1 MTPSSSHNA
10 LRVLSWSMSTPFSM
24 GTTSD
29 FSLDIYLFVHEEVA
43 LILFP
48 VLAEQMGLAYVREY
62 KLLEMWLKFVIHLY
76 DVQAIIRG

>member
-10 LRVLSWSMSTPFSM
+10 LRVLSWSMSTPFSVSM

-48 VLAEQMGLAYVREY
+48 VFAEQMGLAYVREY

-76 DVQAIIRG
+76 DN